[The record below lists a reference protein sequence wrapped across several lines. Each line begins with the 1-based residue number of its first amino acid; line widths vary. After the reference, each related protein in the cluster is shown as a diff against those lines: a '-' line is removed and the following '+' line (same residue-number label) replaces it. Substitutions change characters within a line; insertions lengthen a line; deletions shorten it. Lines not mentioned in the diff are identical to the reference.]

1 MREKKDKRD
10 KTSYDTRYRH
20 KLNML
25 WPGQIMMKIVGLLL
39 LLGGIA
45 WLAGLRAI
53 GAALLFLA
61 GLVFAVLLILVAIEL
76 HQDRVLNELAA
87 KEHKTGE
94 ETWKNG

>member
-1 MREKKDKRD
+1 
-10 KTSYDTRYRH
+10 
-20 KLNML
+20 
-25 WPGQIMMKIVGLLL
+25 MMEIVGLLL

-53 GAALLFLA
+53 GAA
-61 GLVFAVLLILVAIEL
+61 LLILVAIEL